1 MPLAVEARALS
12 KTYTH
17 SGKSTVALANVDL
30 AIPTGRVYG
39 LIGRNG
45 AGKTT
50 FVRIGATQLAPT
62 SGTISV
68 LGHDVMTETREVR
81 THIAAV
87 PQESRPLYFL
97 NVDELVYLYLTIRG
111 MDPRDARRRT
121 NAILDEL
128 GLASVR
134 KSLVNHLSG
143 GMRRRAMVA
152 MVLASDAEVL
162 FLDEP
167 TTGLDPL
174 ARREVWAAIR
184 RAIGDGRTVLLTTH
198 YLDEAEALSS
208 RLALLEG
215 GQVRLEGS
223 PAEIRDRVRQPYR
236 IVVSGVLGR
245 ADLEPY
251 GTVSSVEGGY
261 LVFAKES
268 PAREL
273 AQLALS
279 KGAKVSLGPVTLEDI
294 FLQIVG
300 RAIDS
305 DDAGEAEA

>member
-1 MPLAVEARALS
+1 MALAVEARALS

-17 SGKSTVALANVDL
+17 SGKSTTALSNVDL
-30 AIPTGRVYG
+30 SIPTGRVYG

-174 ARREVWAAIR
+174 ARREVWSAIR

-198 YLDEAEALSS
+198 YLDEAEALSG

-215 GQVRLEGS
+215 GQVRLEGT

-251 GTVSSVEGGY
+251 GTVSTVDGGY

-294 FLQIVG
+294 FLQVVG
-300 RAIDS
+300 RSIDA
-305 DDAGEAEA
+305 DDAEESDA